1 MWGYQFVQ
9 CLEYNFDKREYTV
22 NKKLFHQTVPQE
34 VPLCSAEML
43 SHLQAQMN
51 SYAQSE
57 KMECTNSNA
66 IT

>member
-9 CLEYNFDKREYTV
+9 CLEYNFDKKEYTV

-43 SHLQAQMN
+43 SNLQTQMN
-51 SYAQSE
+51 SSE
-57 KMECTNSNA
+57 KMECINSNA